1 MSCRW
6 CWCLLLVAGTGAFAQ
21 QVLRVITPEGRE
33 RYLALRAIG
42 GYSAAGLRDIAK
54 HLWHAQARLL
64 HQGTTL
70 QVPEGTLWAA
80 PQSFFLRWRTADG
93 EGTLQLPV
101 PVRSDGSQLFI
112 PLPSVAEAL
121 SILWNAKVEWIS
133 PTELRLQRLAANP
146 SSAARTTSPRAHSPT
161 PQISPLPI
169 PPDTS
174 LAPSP
179 RLPLRKVPDSTA
191 PWERFRNWL
200 ATLGSSFAA
209 APTAITRII
218 AERHGDTLTVRF
230 SANATI
236 QRYQRPEWQGREVV
250 FRIPEV
256 LHAAD
261 TLPRQAGIEEL
272 RAERIR
278 DIMVYRLRLS
288 SPIRECSAQRE
299 GPQTVRLSIL
309 LLREQRDARSAEVKR
324 WDLDVIVIDPGH
336 GGKDYGAIGVRG
348 YAEKNITLRVALKLQ
363 QLLKRKMP
371 KVRVVLTRSDDRFV
385 PLYRRGQIAN
395 EHRGKVFVSLHCNA
409 APEKPHSA
417 SGIETYV
424 LRPGRTPEA
433 IRVAERENA
442 VIRLEADPQRYE
454 GLLEEQHILAT
465 LAQSAFMRLSDR
477 LAALIQQELVAATGL
492 PNRGIGQAG
501 FYVLLG
507 ASMPAVLVEMGFLSN
522 PREERFLASEVGQW
536 KLARGLAAALFKYAA
551 EYTAL
556 LD

>member
-1 MSCRW
+1 MSCQR
-6 CWCLLLVAGTGAFAQ
+6 CWCLLLIVGAGAFAQ
-21 QVLRVITPEGRE
+21 QALRVITPEGQE
-33 RYLALRAIG
+33 RYLPLRAIG
-42 GYSAAGLRDIAK
+42 GYSAVGLRDVAE
-54 HLWHAQARLL
+54 HLWHARARLL

-70 QVPEGTLWAA
+70 QVPAGTLWTA
-80 PQSFFLRWRTADG
+80 PQSFFLRWQTVDG

-101 PVRSDGSQLFI
+101 PVQSDGSQLFI

-121 SILWNAKVEWIS
+121 SILWNAKAEWIS
-133 PTELRLQRLAANP
+133 PTELRLRRPAATP
-146 SSAARTTSPRAHSPT
+146 STARTTSPRAYPPT
-161 PQISPLPI
+161 PQVPPLPI

-174 LAPSP
+174 PAPPP

-200 ATLGSSFAA
+200 AALGTGFAA
-209 APTAITRII
+209 APTAITRIT

-236 QRYQRPEWQGREVV
+236 QRYQRPEWQGREVI

-256 LHAAD
+256 LHAAH

-278 DIMVYRLRLS
+278 DITVYRLRLS
-288 SPIRECSAQRE
+288 SPIRDCSAQRE
-299 GPQTVRLSIL
+299 GPRTLRLSIL
-309 LLREQRDARSAEVKR
+309 LLREQRDTRSAEVKR

-336 GGKDYGAIGVRG
+336 GGRDYGAIGVRG

-371 KVRVVLTRSDDRFV
+371 KVRVLLTRSDDRFV

-395 EHRGKVFVSLHCNA
+395 EHRGKVFISLHCNA
-409 APEKPHSA
+409 APEKPHPA

-424 LRPGRTPEA
+424 LRPSRTLEA

-477 LAALIQQELVAATGL
+477 LAALIQQELVSATGL
-492 PNRGIGQAG
+492 LNRGIDQAG

-522 PREERFLASEVGQW
+522 PREERFLASEAGQW
-536 KLARGLAAALFKYAA
+536 KLARGLAAALLKYAA